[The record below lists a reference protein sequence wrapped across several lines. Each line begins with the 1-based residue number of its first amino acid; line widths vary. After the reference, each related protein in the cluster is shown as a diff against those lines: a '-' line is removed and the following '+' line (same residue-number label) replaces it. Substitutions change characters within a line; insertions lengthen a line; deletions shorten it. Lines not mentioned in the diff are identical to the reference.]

1 LILSVTKTVHISIFD
16 MAPRTV
22 NESLCYETL
31 A

>member
-16 MAPRTV
+16 MVPKTV
-22 NESLCYETL
+22 NECYETL